1 MIKKTSRLSAPKSRT
16 RRAALLFA
24 TIYLLALGGTA
35 QGDWYVLDRQV
46 RDEVKGL
53 RSDIKPQRTTA
64 SGGAFNPYTPRAKD
78 YDLVADVTR
87 DENYGMEARCGET
100 KTFSGAELWKVPPL
114 PAAGGVGGA
123 NLTQL
128 NTEICQRM
136 VAAENRR
143 FQQVLNMMSRIKERN
158 DKLKTMAENRSGID
172 SKGQIDVSTNNLQ
185 MSIAD
190 AQIEIQYMH
199 ATIAGYD
206 SLIATLKQSQD
217 SIADRTLNGKDDAAE
232 SVRRTALTAA
242 IAAASI
248 I

>member
-1 MIKKTSRLSAPKSRT
+1 MIKKTSRLPAPQSRT

-24 TIYLLALGGTA
+24 TAYLLALGGTA
-35 QGDWYVLDRQV
+35 QGDWRVEDRKV
-46 RDEVKGL
+46 AEHLKKL
-53 RSDIKPQRTTA
+53 REEIKPQRTTA

-78 YDLVADVTR
+78 YDLVANVTR
-87 DENYGMEARCGET
+87 DEDYGMEARCGET
-100 KTFSGAELWKVPPL
+100 KAFAGVELWKVPPL
-114 PAAGGVGGA
+114 PASGGVGA

-158 DKLKTMAENRSGID
+158 DKLKTMAQNRSGIRE
-172 SKGQIDVSTNNLQ
+172 KGEIDVSTNNLQ

-190 AQIEIQYMH
+190 AQVEIQYMQ
-199 ATIAGYD
+199 ATIAAYD

-217 SIADRTLNGKDDAAE
+217 SIADRTLNGKNNAAE
-232 SVRRTALTAA
+232 EVRKAALIAA
-242 IAAASI
+242 IGLAAI
-248 I
+248 